1 MSSGFHSP
9 PLPEDLPHPEVL
21 WSLGAVKIALS
32 TGLGPV
38 WSEGHRV
45 EDDGVLLLQDG
56 GGDWWRMARVEGGR
70 YLLIGWDR
78 AGRTDSSFQPPV
90 NPYAD
95 APEWLPWEWISRLES
110 NVPIGFVYWWEGGT
124 WARSTYHD
132 QVDEDGL
139 GVRLS
144 AFVSPEEAALDL
156 VDFVNEVVSVTG
168 EQRPDEGDD
177 PFDDLGE
184 RIYTQAKH
192 TVEGGTIDFGFLDP
206 MPFDT
211 AAATNVLR
219 AAGIAGDG
227 RPVAPLPAGT
237 EKPAERARTRVLSDQ
252 EWSILVES
260 VMRTAVERPRPVPRE
275 TEPLRELGDL
285 LRGLAAEHG
294 GEVIY
299 TITGG
304 NSLSQSRLVDAEGN
318 RIQEEPRGHHDYEL
332 RQAEGHPEHGMWF
345 FLRARATPDAVEVD
359 RAYDHRPEWSTESA
373 LGIGV
378 WVGDVAA
385 EMARRAPEWRPDW
398 VWLLD
403 EEIPY
408 EPPADPFVRP
418 A

>member
-9 PLPEDLPHPEVL
+9 GRSEDLPSPEVL
-21 WSLGAVKIALS
+21 WTLGALRIALS
-32 TGLGPV
+32 TGFGPV

-56 GGDWWRMARVEGGR
+56 GGNWWRMARVEGGR

-78 AGRTDSSFQPPV
+78 AGRTDSPFQPPV

-110 NVPIGFVYWWEGGT
+110 DVPIGFVYWWEGA

-139 GVRLS
+139 GMRLS
-144 AFVSPEEAALDL
+144 AFVGPEEATHDL
-156 VDFVNEVVSVTG
+156 VAFVNEVVSVTG
-168 EQRPDEGDD
+168 GPRPDEGGD

-184 RIYTQAKH
+184 RLYTRVKH
-192 TVEGGTIDFGFLDP
+192 TVEGGTVDFGFLDP
-206 MPFDT
+206 MPFGT
-211 AAATNVLR
+211 AAATSVLR

-227 RPVAPLPAGT
+227 RPAAPLPAGT
-237 EKPAERARTRVLSDQ
+237 EKPAERGRTRVLSDQ
-252 EWSILVES
+252 EWSVLVES
-260 VMRTAVERPRPVPRE
+260 VMRTAAERPRPVPGE
-275 TEPLRELGDL
+275 TEPLRGLRDF

-294 GEVIY
+294 GEVVY

-304 NSLSQSRLVDAEGN
+304 NSQSQSTLVDAGGN
-318 RIQEEPRGHHDYEL
+318 RIQEEPRGHHDHEL
-332 RQAEGHPEHGMWF
+332 RRAEGHPEHGMWF

-373 LGIGV
+373 LGVGV
-378 WVGDVAA
+378 WVGDLAA
-385 EMARRAPEWRPDW
+385 EMASRTPEWRPEW
-398 VWLLD
+398 VWLL
-403 EEIPY
+403 EEDIACD
-408 EPPADPFVRP
+408 PPADPFVRP
-418 A
+418 V